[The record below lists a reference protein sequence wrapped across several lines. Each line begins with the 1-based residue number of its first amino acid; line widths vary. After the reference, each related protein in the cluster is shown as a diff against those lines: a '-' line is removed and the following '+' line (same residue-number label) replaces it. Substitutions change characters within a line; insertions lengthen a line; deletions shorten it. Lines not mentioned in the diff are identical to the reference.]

1 MLDSRLSID
10 YVSVTFV
17 LRLSGINFFLMKN
30 KIKSHNS
37 ETRILHDCISMHM
50 LILQQSLMVKSG
62 TVLNLIEQT
71 SQPFSG

>member
-17 LRLSGINFFLMKN
+17 FGCLVLIFLMKN

-37 ETRILHDCISMHM
+37 ETRILHDCISMYM
-50 LILQQSLMVKSG
+50 LILQQSVMVKSG